1 MAVDNDKIKFSDL
14 YTIITGITHIDQS
27 VSLSSFR
34 GEGTVPTNT
43 LAAIG
48 IGLHFKGQTFASN
61 DHPTIESVRTKLTD
75 ANLGIMYTALTDV
88 GGTIYNINSH
98 LNYGVNYNYI
108 SDGGND
114 MYDNGN
120 KISFNSNSNYRTYTN
135 TISSNGVG
143 TGSYFVKIGPSS
155 TNRFF
160 IFVSDLD
167 SSILNVQI
175 NGNLGAD
182 NQGTVIVGDETI
194 TDNNIEYKI
203 YWKSVHDGQVR
214 DPTVNHI
221 WILRN
226 ASGISRDYA
235 SNTDN
240 DYHKVTTNGVERIY
254 YIMWAGATSDGH
266 TSSTEVKELA
276 STFLGLIGELYAFTS
291 HTFKNCGA
299 TGRYGPTLENCRTT
313 YDDPTPISWISD
325 TNYFNM
331 TTQGIQEWT
340 VPIGGTY
347 KIEALGASGGNDRN
361 GLQHGFGAKIIG
373 RFNLIKGEKY
383 MILVGQKGLQ
393 GSSYCGSGG
402 GGSFVVKGTINTSVV
417 EPDILIIAG
426 GGGGAGRSNT
436 SEEINGRTG
445 RDGGYSKNESNG
457 IIVGGTDGGGGRADT
472 GGDGS
477 AGGGGFLQDGDRSY
491 GSDAYKGKSFINGG
505 QGGTGASTGD
515 GGFGGGGAIHGNHTG
530 GGGGGGFSGG
540 AGGSNYHHHNPSWS
554 GGGGG
559 SYNSGASQENVAGF
573 NDGEGKVEITLL

>member
-14 YTIITGITHIDQS
+14 YTIITGTTHTVES

-34 GEGTVPTNT
+34 GEGTVPTDT

-48 IGLHFKGQTFASN
+48 IGLHFKGQTFSSLTNIYEYQSKTFQGNATGNSPASVFTGLSKTKITAEQYTETPISWNGDIEINASIVKNANCN
-61 DHPTIESVRTKLTD
+61 DHFFILTHEPNKPSWSWGSTLNQYKIVWNCS
-75 ANLGIMYTALTDV
+75 NL
-88 GGTIYNINSH
+88 TIYHPTGS
-98 LNYGVNYNYI
+98 VNTGSASSYP
-108 SDGGND
+108 
-114 MYDNGN
+114 
-120 KISFNSNSNYRTYTN
+120 RTYEL
-135 TISSNGVG
+135 
-143 TGSYFVKIGPSS
+143 KIIKAD
-155 TNRFF
+155 NF
-160 IFVSDLD
+160 IKVYLD
-167 SSILNVQI
+167 NAVTPVLQCPT
-175 NGNLGAD
+175 NGNLADTFKIWIGAD
-182 NQGTVIVGDETI
+182 ADSASEAATF
-194 TDNNIEYKI
+194 NNV
-203 YWKSVHDGQVR
+203 SVEIF
-214 DPTVNHI
+214 T
-221 WILRN
+221 
-226 ASGISRDYA
+226 
-235 SNTDN
+235 
-240 DYHKVTTNGVERIY
+240 
-254 YIMWAGATSDGH
+254 
-266 TSSTEVKELA
+266 
-276 STFLGLIGELYAFTS
+276 LYDFTS

-340 VPIGGTY
+340 VPMNGTY
-347 KIEALGASGGNDRN
+347 KIEAWGASGGNDKN

-373 RFNLIKGEKY
+373 TFLLTKGEKY

-393 GSSYCGSGG
+393 GNYACGAGG
-402 GGSFVVKGTINTSVV
+402 GGSFVVKGTIHTSVV
-417 EPDILIIAG
+417 APDILIIAG

-445 RDGGYSKNESNG
+445 RDGGYSYNESNG
-457 IIVGGTDGGGGRADT
+457 KIMGGTDGGGGGADT

-491 GSDAYKGKSFINGG
+491 GSDAYKGKSFKNGG
-505 QGGTGASTGD
+505 QGGTGASSGD
-515 GGFGGGGAIHGNHTG
+515 GGFGGGGGAHGYWTG

-540 AGGSNYHHHNPSWS
+540 AGGSNYSAATTWS